1 MNSVTKKPILF
12 FLATRYAGYV
22 LLFLRGLI
30 IAKFLGT
37 FYFGIWGFLTLIL
50 QYLSYSSFGINYAL
64 TVQLSTGNQTDQS
77 QKSQI
82 SSMAILAT
90 TLISLVFI
98 LISKIA
104 LSSGVELFPR
114 YEFSKYMIMILFIAG
129 VSNVQQVIINI
140 LRVEKKTFIIA
151 LVEIVTSILLLISAF
166 IYRDNR
172 LIDVQLLTMLITGI
186 LSLIL
191 LAYKYPY
198 KFQFYF
204 KVEILNSLFKLGFP
218 LFIYNLSFYL
228 ITISTRTI
236 ISAFYPIEILGF
248 FTLANSISYA
258 TLLGLQTV
266 GWLIYPEVL
275 SRTTENN
282 STDDTRQTINR
293 INILY
298 NTACYLMVF
307 VLIIFLPLVLL
318 FIPQY
323 RSALPIITIMV
334 ISQAVLS
341 SSYGFN
347 ALATSR
353 KKQNVIALIGLG
365 VVLFI
370 ICFGI
375 SISMLHWNPTWIAIL
390 LLIGSFI
397 YTALQVKIGTSI
409 LGLNRSGGKKSRTF
423 FPPVLS

>member
-1 MNSVTKKPILF
+1 
-12 FLATRYAGYV
+12 
-22 LLFLRGLI
+22 
-30 IAKFLGT
+30 
-37 FYFGIWGFLTLIL
+37 
-50 QYLSYSSFGINYAL
+50 
-64 TVQLSTGNQTDQS
+64 
-77 QKSQI
+77 
-82 SSMAILAT
+82 
-90 TLISLVFI
+90 
-98 LISKIA
+98 
-104 LSSGVELFPR
+104 
-114 YEFSKYMIMILFIAG
+114 
-129 VSNVQQVIINI
+129 
-140 LRVEKKTFIIA
+140 
-151 LVEIVTSILLLISAF
+151 
-166 IYRDNR
+166 
-172 LIDVQLLTMLITGI
+172 
-186 LSLIL
+186 
-191 LAYKYPY
+191 
-198 KFQFYF
+198 
-204 KVEILNSLFKLGFP
+204 
-218 LFIYNLSFYL
+218 L

-275 SRTTENN
+275 TRTTENN
-282 STDDTRQTINR
+282 STGDTRQTINR

-353 KKQNVIALIGLG
+353 KKQNIIALIGLG

-370 ICFGI
+370 ICFGT
-375 SISMLHWNPTWIAIL
+375 SISLLHWNPTWIAIL
-390 LLIGSFI
+390 LLMGSFI

-409 LGLNRSGGKKSRTF
+409 LGLKQEWGKEIQNI
-423 FPPVLS
+423 FPLSIILTIAICIAGSYTSYPIFASLVACSIFIFTNLPKIKESFSYLKELVKK